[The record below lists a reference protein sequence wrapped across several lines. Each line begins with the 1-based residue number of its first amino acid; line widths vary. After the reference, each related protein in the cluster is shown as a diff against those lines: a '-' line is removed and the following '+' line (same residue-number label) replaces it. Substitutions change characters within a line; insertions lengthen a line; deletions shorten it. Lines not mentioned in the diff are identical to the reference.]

1 MKISLFK
8 IGLILGI
15 AGIVA
20 SGFVFYQGEKSS
32 QSFVLDL
39 EQTKSLDL
47 KLEESGVGFYR
58 ISVPELGDSVF
69 VQIIDSHENILVDKK
84 IETKMAVNYFDFK
97 NSDIYTI
104 RITNLSDHPILVDAE
119 LGDANISQ
127 MRYAGVVV
135 LIGMVLMVI
144 SGYRR
149 LKNYK
154 IAQPDENIS

>member
-15 AGIVA
+15 AGVVL
-20 SGFVFYQGEKSS
+20 SGYLFYQGEKST

-39 EQTKSLDL
+39 EQTKSFDL
-47 KLEESGVGFYR
+47 RLGESGVGFYKV
-58 ISVPELGDSVF
+58 SVPELGDSVF
-69 VQIIDSHENILVDKK
+69 VQITDSHDNVLADKK
-84 IETKMAVNYFDFK
+84 IETKMAVNYFDYT

-104 RITNLSDHPILVDAE
+104 RITNLSDHSILVDAE
-119 LGDANISQ
+119 FGDTNVAEV
-127 MRYAGVVV
+127 RYAGMVV
-135 LIGMVLMVI
+135 LLGTVMMVI